1 MPELEFPLDLL
12 VQGDRRESD
21 GFQKKKNNYSVD
33 FNLKWMYFYKIKCQD
48 MPFEL
53 GIQV

>member
-1 MPELEFPLDLL
+1 MYIYIYIYIYT
-12 VQGDRRESD
+12 QSDRRESD
-21 GFQKKKNNYSVD
+21 GFQKKNTRYI
-33 FNLKWMYFYKIKCQD
+33 FNLKWMYFYKIKGQD